1 MDVLALLFLWF
12 GLRAWQ
18 RSDAFLSGVMVGLV
32 WLRVTGELG
41 SSGNYRCAGWILF
54 AIDRCKGPKEAIRLG
69 SWAAIGF
76 LAISM
81 PLLMSFVLNPNEFRS
96 RFTIVSFLSL
106 DGWRNEPGMLI
117 RLFLDNLRETF
128 LFPFISYDDLF
139 FRHQAP
145 FLSWP
150 IAIAIMIGLATCI
163 AGIVREQTGRLLPGF
178 EFLGSF
184 SLSVLLLPPQS
195 RVSDLSPWSHSGV

>member
-1 MDVLALLFLWF
+1 
-12 GLRAWQ
+12 
-18 RSDAFLSGVMVGLV
+18 MVGLAWYGYWGARIFPV
-32 WLRVTGELG
+32 IVAVLVG
-41 SSGNYRCAGWILF
+41 F
-54 AIDRCKGPKEAIRLG
+54 VAIDRCKGPKEAIRLG
-69 SWAAIGF
+69 SWAATGF

-106 DGWRNEPGMLI
+106 DGWRNEPGMLT

-150 IAIAIMIGLATCI
+150 IAVAIMIGLATWI
-163 AGIVREQTGRLLPGF
+163 AGIVREHTWQAGAWLFVPWVVLT
-178 EFLGSF
+178 LG
-184 SLSVLLLPPQS
+184 VAITTPIR
-195 RVSDLSPWSHSGV
+195 RVSD